1 MREFLAG
8 TSSLAA
14 LSQLK
19 PIAIRIPKPRD
30 PEHQATI
37 ADSVSLALLV
47 VLETLDLAE
56 RLAFV
61 LHDMFDVPFDEIAP
75 IVAKTPAATWHLAS
89 RARRRVQGAAMPPD
103 ANLRAQREVVAA
115 FMARAAVT
123 SMHYSAWLDPDVV
136 VRMDRGTQLSVVRG
150 TAPLAKAS
158 IIGAQLAASVRMV
171 LVNGAPGFVG
181 FDEKGEPLSVIALT
195 VRSGRITEVDVLGD
209 PDRLRQFDL
218 SALAE

>member
-1 MREFLAG
+1 
-8 TSSLAA
+8 
-14 LSQLK
+14 
-19 PIAIRIPKPRD
+19 
-30 PEHQATI
+30 
-37 ADSVSLALLV
+37 
-47 VLETLDLAE
+47 
-56 RLAFV
+56 
-61 LHDMFDVPFDEIAP
+61 
-75 IVAKTPAATWHLAS
+75 
-89 RARRRVQGAAMPPD
+89 
-103 ANLRAQREVVAA
+103 
-115 FMARAAVT
+115 
-123 SMHYSAWLDPDVV
+123 
-136 VRMDRGTQLSVVRG
+136 MDRGTQLSVVRG